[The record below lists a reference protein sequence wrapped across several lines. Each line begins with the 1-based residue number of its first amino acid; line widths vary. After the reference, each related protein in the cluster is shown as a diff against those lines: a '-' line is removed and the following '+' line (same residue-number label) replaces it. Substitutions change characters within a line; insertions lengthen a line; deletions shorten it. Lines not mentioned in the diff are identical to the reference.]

1 MLTVNHE
8 YELDEMAAPI
18 ETLIESFPSE
28 VQPYAIQIVTQQV
41 RERCAVTRIR
51 ASR

>member
-1 MLTVNHE
+1 MNRGENGVNF
-8 YELDEMAAPI
+8 

>member
-28 VQPYAIQIVTQQV
+28 VQPYAVEIVTQQV
-41 RERCAVTRIR
+41 RE
-51 ASR
+51 